1 MTPHPPG
8 ARLWL
13 VRHAAPQ
20 VAPGTCY
27 GALDVPADPAATQAA
42 ARRLAVALPP
52 APGMFCSTLQRCEQL
67 GQYLSAERPDLM
79 PISDA
84 RLREMDFGA
93 WEGHAWDSIGQSAID
108 AWTADFA
115 QHRPGG
121 GDNLAALLARVA
133 AALSDARQQAQD
145 GNDVVWFTHAGVARC
160 VAWLLAHGE
169 GPMPGADE
177 WPLAAPAWGE
187 WEIHHL
193 T

>member
-1 MTPHPPG
+1 MSP
-8 ARLWL
+8 RLWL
-13 VRHAAPQ
+13 VRHAPPLAAQ
-20 VAPGTCY
+20 GLCY
-27 GALDVPADPAATQAA
+27 GRLNLPADAQATRDS
-42 ARRLAVALPP
+42 ARALAEALPQRVLAWHSP
-52 APGMFCSTLQRCEQL
+52 LQRCEL
-67 GQYLSAERPDLM
+67 LALDLRALR
-79 PISDA
+79 SDLA
-84 RLREMDFGA
+84 SIPEPRILEMDFGA

-121 GDNLAALLARVA
+121 GDNLATVLARVA
-133 AALSDARQQAQD
+133 AALNDARQQAQD

-169 GPMPGADE
+169 GPMPRADE